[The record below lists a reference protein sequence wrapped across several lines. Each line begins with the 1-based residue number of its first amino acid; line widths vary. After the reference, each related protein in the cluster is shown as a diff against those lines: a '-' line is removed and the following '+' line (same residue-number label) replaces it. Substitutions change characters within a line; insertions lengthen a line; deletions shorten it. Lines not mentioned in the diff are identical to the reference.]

1 MAIDVDEL
9 LLDETD
15 DATFTSETLTS
26 EPSATKS
33 ARRRTSSRRK
43 AKPSG
48 SGATAPTLAGTRE
61 LASMLAKAIGMAS
74 ILIAVYVGS
83 DEAAM
88 TPQEANDIA
97 RPAARLLAKTR
108 WAAQLF
114 ALTGKNKDWASLAL
128 ALITYSVRI
137 WPLLIQR
144 QQQIELQKQAQ
155 KRGTPSGLSREDA
168 RVWPVQPTPEAAQSA
183 GQHAAS
189 AANGGVSPDIA
200 AFAGLGFADP
210 DALAAG
216 AYGDVAAHVRATLG
230 ER

>member
-1 MAIDVDEL
+1 VAIDVDDL
-9 LLDETD
+9 LMDESD
-15 DATFTSETLTS
+15 DPSVTSETLTS
-26 EPSATKS
+26 ESSATKS
-33 ARRRTSSRRK
+33 ARQRRPSSRRK

-48 SGATAPTLAGTRE
+48 AAPSMAGTRE
-61 LASMLAKAIGMAS
+61 LASMLSKVIGMGS

-88 TPQEANDIA
+88 TPQEASDIA

-114 ALTGKNKDWASLAL
+114 ALTGKNKDWASLTL

-137 WPLLIQR
+137 WPLLVQR

-155 KRGTPSGLSREDA
+155 KRGTPSGFSREDA
-168 RVWPVQPTPEAAQSA
+168 RVWPGQPAPEAAQSA
-183 GQHAAS
+183 GQHATGAADAVS
-189 AANGGVSPDIA
+189 ADIA
-200 AFAGLGFADP
+200 AFAGLGYADP

-216 AYGDVAAHVRATLG
+216 AYGDVAAHVRAVSG